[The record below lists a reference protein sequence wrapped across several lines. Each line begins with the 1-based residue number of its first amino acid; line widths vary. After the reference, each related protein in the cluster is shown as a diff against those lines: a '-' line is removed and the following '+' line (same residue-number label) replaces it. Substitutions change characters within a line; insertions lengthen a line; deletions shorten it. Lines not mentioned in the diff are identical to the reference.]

1 MVAAALTDNG
11 SFITT
16 LPIVLGAFLTDGA
29 ALVAGPVDVLVF
41 LCVLPIDTAGPVSL
55 TFIPVGPVLI
65 DGLGITGGT
74 LF

>member
-1 MVAAALTDNG
+1 VVAAALTDNG
-11 SFITT
+11 SFNTT
-16 LPIVLGAFLTDGA
+16 LPIVLGAFLTDRA
-29 ALVAGPVDVLVF
+29 ALVAVDVFVF